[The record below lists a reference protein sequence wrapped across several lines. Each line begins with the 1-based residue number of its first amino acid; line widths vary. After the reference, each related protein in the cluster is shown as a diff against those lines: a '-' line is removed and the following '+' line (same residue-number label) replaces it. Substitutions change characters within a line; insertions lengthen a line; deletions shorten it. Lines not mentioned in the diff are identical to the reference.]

1 MFIAARTP
9 RKIRYFCGLRLPEG
23 IKLIY
28 LSDRTTISFTS
39 TPPYVKKY
47 TSSEVGRSRLKC
59 LVRLDK
65 SLVEKKEN
73 CALLKTKTEDKY
85 ICMISAI
92 NKTGVVRS
100 GPYSAHMQFG
110 QKKQI
115 LSLTENNECQWTCT
129 LSIVRWIKESGRI
142 QKGREIYYT
151 GKKETTLKALLIL
164 ILDICDQHLAWK
176 KFPKK
181 INRTE
186 VGRRHPKISPDL
198 P

>member
-1 MFIAARTP
+1 MQENVCLSQLERREKLDI
-9 RKIRYFCGLRLPEG
+9 FCGLRLPEG

-85 ICMISAI
+85 ICIIFAI

-100 GPYSAHMQFG
+100 GPYSAQMQFG

-115 LSLTENNECQWTCT
+115 LSLTENKECQWTCT
-129 LSIVRWIKESGRI
+129 LMNKHAELQIMFES
-142 QKGREIYYT
+142 
-151 GKKETTLKALLIL
+151 TTVLIPL
-164 ILDICDQHLAWK
+164 
-176 KFPKK
+176 
-181 INRTE
+181 
-186 VGRRHPKISPDL
+186 
-198 P
+198 

>member
-9 RKIRYFCGLRLPEG
+9 RKIRYYCGLRLPEG

-85 ICMISAI
+85 ICIIFAI

-115 LSLTENNECQWTCT
+115 YL
-129 LSIVRWIKESGRI
+129 
-142 QKGREIYYT
+142 
-151 GKKETTLKALLIL
+151 
-164 ILDICDQHLAWK
+164 
-176 KFPKK
+176 
-181 INRTE
+181 
-186 VGRRHPKISPDL
+186 
-198 P
+198 